1 MTLENIKGL
10 GPKNLQLINKLGIY
24 TIDDLINFYPF
35 RYDVIER
42 SNVDE
47 LNDGDKIII
56 DGIIESV
63 PSIFYFGKRRDKM
76 SFKLNTGENIFRVDI
91 YNRGFLKSKLKIGT
105 NITVIG
111 KIDKKHNLIIV
122 SDISFGAILKTKIE
136 PVYHT
141 TYGIGIT
148 TIKKYINSIIDNYH
162 TKSLLPDYLIDKYKL
177 MDKDEAIKIVH
188 NPTKLNELNKALN
201 RLRYEELF
209 LFMCKMN
216 YLKNNIQ
223 YKEGLK
229 RVVDKSKVYE
239 LINNLEFKLTDDQ
252 LKAVEDIYN
261 DLTLPYRMN
270 RLLQGDVGSGKTIVS
285 FISLFINYL
294 GGYQG
299 ALMAPTEVLAVQH
312 YEMLCNMTKQYGLA
326 FRPTLLVG
334 SQTAKQKREIYEKI
348 ANGSLNVVIGTHA
361 VIQDKVMFKNLAL
374 VITDEQHRFGV
385 RQRET
390 LSGKGNGAA
399 HTIVMSAT
407 PIPRSLAIILYGDM
421 EVTQLREL
429 PAKRLPIKNCVV
441 NQSYRQTAYRF
452 MQKEVDAGH
461 QVYIV
466 CPMAEPGVMDELE
479 NVVDYSKTIQA
490 FFSPQTRI
498 AYLHGKMRPKLKNEI
513 MTRFAAGEIDVLVST
528 TVIEVGINVP
538 NATVMM
544 VENAER
550 FGLATLHQIRGRVGR
565 SDLQSYCIFMESAEK
580 KKQNERLAILNRSN
594 DGFEIANADLK
605 LRGPGDFMGIQQ
617 SGAFAFRFADVY
629 QDSALLMDAAADAA
643 KILKSNSLLLSDSHL
658 PLKRKLESYQTHGY
672 LHVL

>member
-299 ALMAPTEVLAVQH
+299 ALMAPTEVLAIQH
-312 YEMLCNMTKQYGLA
+312 YNNIKKLFKDYNINIELLIGKTTK
-326 FRPTLLVG
+326 RD
-334 SQTAKQKREIYEKI
+334 KNRIYKELEE
-348 ANGSLNVVIGTHA
+348 GNVDIIIGTHA
-361 VIQDKVMFKNLAL
+361 LFTDEVNYKNLGL

-385 RQRET
+385 NQRAN
-390 LSGKGNGAA
+390 LKNKGI
-399 HTIVMSAT
+399 TPDVLYMSAT
-407 PIPRSLAIILYGDM
+407 PIPRTYALTLYGDM
-421 EVTQLREL
+421 EISNIKTLPNGKKDIITTIKSEKEIKDVLTSMYNEL
-429 PAKRLPIKNCVV
+429 
-441 NQSYRQTAYRF
+441 
-452 MQKEVDAGH
+452 KEGH
-461 QVYIV
+461 QVYVIAPLV
-466 CPMAEPGVMDELE
+466 EESDKVDFNNVYELE
-479 NVVDYSKTIQA
+479 EKMNKA
-490 FFSPQTRI
+490 FGKLYNI
-498 AYLHGKMRPKLKNEI
+498 GVLHGKMKSDEKDEI
-513 MTRFAAGEIDVLVST
+513 MTKFQNNEIQILIST
-528 TVIEVGINVP
+528 TVVEVGVDVK
-538 NATVMM
+538 NATMIVIFDAYM
-544 VENAER
+544 
-550 FGLATLHQIRGRVGR
+550 FGLSSLHQLRGRVGR
-565 SDLQSYCIFMESAEK
+565 NDLQSYCILISNHET
-580 KKQNERLAILNRSN
+580 ERLNILTKTN
-594 DGFEIANADLK
+594 DGFKISEEDFKLRGSGDLFGVKQSGDMVFNIADLK
-605 LRGPGDFMGIQQ
+605 RD
-617 SGAFAFRFADVY
+617 Y
-629 QDSALLMDAAADAA
+629 
-643 KILKSNSLLLSDSHL
+643 NLLLKAKEDSIEFL
-658 PLKRKLESYQTHGY
+658 SSSKVNDNLELIDTIKKSFA
-672 LHVL
+672 LD